1 MTALLEHLRS
11 HHTPTRLLAALRAL
25 VRTDFLW
32 LVFLS
37 ALSGV
42 LAGLCVAAM
51 TQATLLAHRL
61 IAPDS
66 GRLSGLASV
75 SPWRVLCVPVAGG
88 LLLGW
93 WQRRLNQQR
102 RRRPVDPIEANALHG
117 GRMSL
122 ADSLVVAGQTVLSN
136 GCGASL
142 GLEAGFSQM
151 GSAIA
156 SRIGRILRLHRAD
169 VRLLVGCGA
178 AGAIGAAFDAPLA
191 GAFYAF
197 ELIIGSYAFTL
208 LAPVASATLC
218 ALAVTRLAG
227 ASLPAVTVAPSDTI
241 PPLAWPLLAVLGV
254 TCAYI
259 GIVLM
264 KSAAQ
269 AETLFRQILRQDWLR
284 PALGGLLVGALALIS
299 PSVLSSG
306 HMAMRARLVSPPGM
320 ELALALLCLKAL
332 ATVLSIGAGF
342 RGGLF
347 FASLYLGVLAGAV
360 FAGLVA
366 PFAPLPLSLC
376 TVAGMG
382 ALATAVIGAP
392 LTMILLALETTHS
405 AGMTASVA
413 LAAIAASLTVRRS
426 FGYTFATW
434 RFHLRGENI
443 RSGVDIGWLRALT
456 VAHMMRT
463 ETDSLPAD
471 EKVETARATLA
482 GWMPRH
488 IVLHDEHNHYQG
500 MVDTTRLMSIQA
512 VPERPLSSLAEA
524 RFETLS
530 PETCMADAVA
540 AFERTGRPAL
550 AVVDK
555 TGRVMGLLSE
565 RYVLRRYAEELERIR
580 RDLAGEKH
588 IRYTPPSRAGS
599 GPHP

>member
-32 LVFLS
+32 LVFL
-37 ALSGV
+37 AAISGV

-61 IAPDS
+61 IAPGA
-66 GRLSGLASV
+66 GRLSGLSTV
-75 SPWRVLCVPVAGG
+75 SPWRVLCVPVVGG

-93 WQRRLNQQR
+93 WQAHLSQHH

-122 ADSLVVAGQTVLSN
+122 ADSLVVAGQTILSN
-136 GCGASL
+136 GCGASI
-142 GLEAGFSQM
+142 GLEAGLSQM
-151 GSAIA
+151 GAAFA

-218 ALAVTRLAG
+218 ALVVVRLTNT
-227 ASLPAVTVAPSDTI
+227 SLPAVTVASSDTI
-241 PPLAWPLLAVLGV
+241 PLLAWPLLILLGV
-254 TCAYI
+254 ACAYI
-259 GIVLM
+259 GIILM
-264 KSAAQ
+264 KSAAR
-269 AETLFRQILRQDWLR
+269 AEQLFHHILKQEWLR
-284 PALGGLLVGALALIS
+284 PALGGLLVGGLALIS

-306 HMAMRARLVSPPGM
+306 HMAMRARLVNPPEM
-320 ELALALLCLKAL
+320 ELAMELLGLKAL

-360 FAGLVA
+360 FAGLIA
-366 PFAPLPLSLC
+366 PFAPLPLALC

-413 LAAIAASLTVRRS
+413 LTAVAASLTVRRS

-443 RSGVDIGWLRALT
+443 RSGVDVGWLRALT
-456 VAHMMRT
+456 VAQMMRP

-471 EKVETARATLA
+471 ELVETARAALA
-482 GWMPRH
+482 ERMPRH
-488 IVLHDEHNHYQG
+488 IVLHDAYNHYQG

-512 VPERPLSSLAEA
+512 APERPLSSLAEA

-555 TGRVMGLLSE
+555 TNRVLGLLSE
-565 RYVLRRYAEELERIR
+565 RYVLRRYAEELERVR

-588 IRYTPPSRAGS
+588 IRFTPAPPRG
-599 GPHP
+599 H